1 MADCTPYIGPSSDK
15 QNSDSQA
22 AEGRQSLKVVP
33 ICPTEKRSLG
43 HPHLDEIRQLLNEA
57 EPAPD
62 PAPDPEDDLSD
73 DNVIRSRAAFRRRF
87 GIGFDW
93 IPHHRRALIT
103 LQQAKGLTDREVKMF
118 RHTGNLKRTP
128 LGVELTAN
136 RWIALWGGL
145 QMVTFGTLFGAL
157 VIAAVPNV
165 IVDPV
170 RALRALIVLGG
181 IAVLCYAIFWLNI
194 KPWIVK
200 KRTETARVDG
210 AAA

>member
-1 MADCTPYIGPSSDK
+1 MADDTPYIAPGSHI
-15 QNSDSQA
+15 QNSDRRA
-22 AEGRQSLKVVP
+22 AEGRQPSKVLP
-33 ICPTEKRSLG
+33 IRPPEKKSLG
-43 HPHLDEIRQLLNEA
+43 HPRLDEIRQLLHEA
-57 EPAPD
+57 EPAS
-62 PAPDPEDDLSD
+62 DPEDDLSD
-73 DNVIRSRAAFRRRF
+73 DNVIRSRTAFRRRF

-93 IPHHRRALIT
+93 LPHHRRALIA
-103 LQQAKGLTDREVKMF
+103 LLLDKGLTDREVKMF

-165 IVDPV
+165 IADPV

-181 IAVLCYAIFWLNI
+181 IAALCYAIFWLYI
-194 KPWIVK
+194 KPWIVQQ
-200 KRTETARVDG
+200 RGRRSD
-210 AAA
+210 